1 MNASLKGIR
10 NLFSRKFQ
18 KHEINGV
25 TYKIDTETSTAEV
38 TRSPNAAGDV
48 VILSEIHGKT
58 ITKIGNA
65 AFHGCKDL
73 ISVKIPNTVTSIGF
87 NAFSGCKELTNV
99 TIPQRTTSIVCGA
112 FSDCPSLK
120 NISKFT
126 E

>member
-1 MNASLKGIR
+1 MNTSKKGISNYFGKKNQR
-10 NLFSRKFQ
+10 
-18 KHEINGV
+18 HEINGV
-25 TYKIDTETSTAEV
+25 MYKIDAKTSTAEV
-38 TRSPNAAGDV
+38 TRSPKAAGNV

-73 ISVKIPNTVTSIGF
+73 ISVIIPNTVTSIG
-87 NAFSGCKELTNV
+87 NSAFSGCKELKEV

-120 NISKFT
+120 SISKFT